1 MPRRRCHRLP
11 STIIAVLLVAAP
23 AAPAAQPGSGPR
35 KYVDYPGTATI
46 VAVER
51 APDDDPQG
59 RGAAEAGYVVRFAF
73 KPKQPVKEELG
84 RAWLARH
91 REQEFL
97 LSNGWRPGGEYLK
110 KYGITKGR
118 ALPAT
123 MHVIVMGTSTPVL
136 FDLDGVD
143 ATDFFEAAPD
153 AAPNHAK

>member
-1 MPRRRCHRLP
+1 MCSSDLR
-11 STIIAVLLVAAP
+11 AFVVAL
-23 AAPAAQPGSGPR
+23 AAASSLAASAAQPGSGPR

-46 VAVER
+46 VAVEE

-59 RGAAEAGYVVRFAF
+59 RGAAETGFVVRFAF

-97 LSNGWRPGGEYLK
+97 LSSGWRPGPKYLE
-110 KYGITKGR
+110 KYGIAKGK
-118 ALPAT
+118 AMPAT

-153 AAPNHAK
+153 AGK

>member
-1 MPRRRCHRLP
+1 MPRLLP
-11 STIIAVLLVAAP
+11 PLLAAAALAALAAP
-23 AAPAAQPGSGPR
+23 ALSAQPGSGPR

-46 VAVER
+46 LTIEK

-59 RGAAEAGYVVRFAF
+59 RGAAEAGYVVRYAF
-73 KPKQPVKEELG
+73 KPKGTVKEELG

-91 REQEFL
+91 PDQEFL
-97 LSNGWRPGGEYLK
+97 LSSGWRPGPKYLE
-110 KYGITKGR
+110 KYGIEKGK
-118 ALPAT
+118 AMPAT

-153 AAPNHAK
+153 AGK